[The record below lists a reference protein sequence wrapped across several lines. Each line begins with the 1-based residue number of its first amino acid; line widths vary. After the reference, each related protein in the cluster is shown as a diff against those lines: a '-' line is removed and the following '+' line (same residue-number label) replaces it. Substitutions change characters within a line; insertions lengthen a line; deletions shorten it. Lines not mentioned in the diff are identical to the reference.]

1 MLSLSDNLKWLRN
14 KRNLSQQKAA
24 EGMRLGLDQYKKYE
38 YGKNSPPAETLVTI
52 SRFFHISIDLLL
64 TIDLSKIEIDNLLKL
79 DDNRIVL
86 PIVVDSTGSNLI
98 EIVPHKAK
106 AGYLTGYSDASYIEN
121 LQQIALPFLGNGKMR
136 AFPIDGDSMPPH
148 TNSSFIV
155 GKYIENLGEIRKDKT
170 YILVTIDEGITYKRL
185 SGKNTDAIVV
195 EPDNVLYHP
204 YEIKLSNIL
213 EIWEYVAHIGRD
225 DSKPITNEAG
235 DMKNMFGALMQEIKK
250 VQPTP

>member
-1 MLSLSDNLKWLRN
+1 MLHLADNLKWLRN

-38 YGKNSPPAETLVTI
+38 YGKNSPPAEALLAI

-86 PIVVDSTGSNLI
+86 PIVVDNNGSNLI

-106 AGYLTGYSDASYIEN
+106 AGYLTGYSDANYIEN

-155 GKYIENLGEIRKDKT
+155 GKYVENLGEIRKDKT

-185 SGKNTDAIVV
+185 SGKHTDAIVV

-225 DSKPITNEAG
+225 DSKPIANETG
-235 DMKNMFGALMQEIKK
+235 DVKNMFGALMQEIKK
-250 VQPTP
+250 VKQVP